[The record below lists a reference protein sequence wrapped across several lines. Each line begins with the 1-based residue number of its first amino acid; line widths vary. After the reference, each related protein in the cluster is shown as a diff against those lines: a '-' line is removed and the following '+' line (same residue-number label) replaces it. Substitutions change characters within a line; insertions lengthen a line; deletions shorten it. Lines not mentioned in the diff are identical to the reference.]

1 MTPDEPPTIRLVV
14 ADDHPIVRGGLRRM
28 VELEP
33 DLEIAGE
40 ADTAEALFGVLAA
53 AAAAAAV
60 PDVLLLDVG
69 MPGPGV
75 LEVLRRV
82 GAEYPALR
90 TLVLSVYPEEQYGL
104 RTLRAGA
111 AGYLTKDQSP
121 ELLARAVR
129 QVAAGHRFLSPAL
142 ADRLLEGLER
152 GYAGARHELLSA
164 REFAVLVA
172 LGEGQ
177 AVPEIAGALGLSPKT
192 VTTYRARLLE
202 KLGLRTN
209 GDLVRY
215 VRAQGL
221 SA

>member
-1 MTPDEPPTIRLVV
+1 MTIRLVV

-40 ADTAEALFGVLAA
+40 ADTADALFAVLPDAGA
-53 AAAAAAV
+53 
-60 PDVLLLDVG
+60 DVLLLDVG

-82 GAEYPALR
+82 GQAYPALR

-121 ELLARAVR
+121 ELLAHAVR

-142 ADRLLEGLER
+142 ADQLVDGLER
-152 GYAGARHELLSA
+152 GYAAARHELLSA

-172 LGEGQ
+172 LGEGRG
-177 AVPEIAGALGLSPKT
+177 VPEIAKALGLSPKT
-192 VTTYRARLLE
+192 VTTYRVRLLD

-215 VRAQGL
+215 VREQGL

>member
-1 MTPDEPPTIRLVV
+1 VTPVIRLVV

-40 ADTAEALFGVLAA
+40 ADTADALFVLLAA
-53 AAAAAAV
+53 AAAADAT

-82 GAEYPALR
+82 GQAYPGLR

-121 ELLARAVR
+121 ELLVRAVR

-142 ADRLLEGLER
+142 ADRLVDGLAR
-152 GYAGARHELLSA
+152 GYAAARHELLSA

-172 LGEGQ
+172 LGEGRS
-177 AVPEIAGALGLSPKT
+177 VPEIAGALGLSPKT
-192 VTTYRARLLE
+192 VTTYRVRLLE
-202 KLGLRTN
+202 KLGLCTN

-215 VRAQGL
+215 VREQGL

>member
-1 MTPDEPPTIRLVV
+1 MTIRILV

-40 ADTAEALFGVLAA
+40 VDTADALFAELSALAT
-53 AAAAAAV
+53 V
-60 PDVLLLDVG
+60 DGGPDVLLLDVG

-82 GAEYPALR
+82 GQAHPGLR
-90 TLVLSVYPEEQYGL
+90 TLVLSVYPEEQYGV

-129 QVAAGHRFLSPAL
+129 QVAAGHRFLSPGL
-142 ADRLLEGLER
+142 ADRLVEGLER
-152 GYAGARHELLSA
+152 GYVAARHELLSA

-172 LGEGQ
+172 LGEGRG
-177 AVPEIAGALGLSPKT
+177 VPEIARTLELSPKT

-215 VRAQGL
+215 VREQGL

>member
-1 MTPDEPPTIRLVV
+1 MTPVIRLVV

-40 ADTAEALFGVLAA
+40 ADTADALFVLLAA
-53 AAAAAAV
+53 AAAADAT

-82 GAEYPALR
+82 GQAYPGLR

-121 ELLARAVR
+121 ELLVRAVR

-142 ADRLLEGLER
+142 TDRLLEGLER
-152 GYAGARHELLSA
+152 GYAAARHELLSE
-164 REFAVLVA
+164 REFVVLVA
-172 LGEGQ
+172 LGEGRE
-177 AVPEIAGALGLSPKT
+177 VPEIANALGLSPKT
-192 VTTYRARLLE
+192 VTTYRVRLLE
-202 KLGLRTN
+202 KLGLCTN

-215 VRAQGL
+215 VREQGL

>member
-1 MTPDEPPTIRLVV
+1 VTPVIRLVV

-40 ADTAEALFGVLAA
+40 ADTAESLFAVLAA
-53 AAAAAAV
+53 AAAADAV

-82 GAEYPALR
+82 GQAYPGLR

-121 ELLARAVR
+121 ELLVRAVR

-142 ADRLLEGLER
+142 ADRLVDGLAR
-152 GYAGARHELLSA
+152 GYAAARHELLSA

-172 LGEGQ
+172 LGEGRS
-177 AVPEIAGALGLSPKT
+177 VPEIAGALGLSPKT
-192 VTTYRARLLE
+192 VTTYRVRLLE
-202 KLGLRTN
+202 KLGLCTN

-215 VRAQGL
+215 VREQGL

>member
-1 MTPDEPPTIRLVV
+1 MTIRLVV

-33 DLEIAGE
+33 DLELVGE
-40 ADTAEALFGVLAA
+40 AEDADALFAVLAGA
-53 AAAAAAV
+53 AA
-60 PDVLLLDVG
+60 DVLLLDVG

-82 GAEYPALR
+82 RGEYPALR
-90 TLVLSVYPEEQYGL
+90 TVVLSVYSEEQYGL

-121 ELLARAVR
+121 ELLAQAIRHVH
-129 QVAAGHRFLSPAL
+129 GGNRFVSPAL
-142 ADRLLEGLER
+142 ADRLVERLER
-152 GYAGARHELLSA
+152 GYAAARHELLSE
-164 REFAVLVA
+164 REFAVLLA

-177 AVPEIAGALGLSPKT
+177 AVAAIAQALGLSPKT
-192 VTTYRARLLE
+192 VSTYRARLLE

-215 VRAQGL
+215 VREQDL

>member
-1 MTPDEPPTIRLVV
+1 MTPIIRLVV

-33 DLEIAGE
+33 DLEIVGE
-40 ADTAEALFGVLAA
+40 ADTAESLFAVLAA
-53 AAAAAAV
+53 IAAASAV

-82 GAEYPALR
+82 GQVYPGLR

-142 ADRLLEGLER
+142 ADRLVDGLAR
-152 GYAGARHELLSA
+152 GYSAARHELLSA
-164 REFAVLVA
+164 REFVVLVA
-172 LGEGQ
+172 LGEGRS
-177 AVPEIAGALGLSPKT
+177 VPEIAGALGLSPKT

-202 KLGLRTN
+202 KLGLCTN

-215 VRAQGL
+215 VREQGL